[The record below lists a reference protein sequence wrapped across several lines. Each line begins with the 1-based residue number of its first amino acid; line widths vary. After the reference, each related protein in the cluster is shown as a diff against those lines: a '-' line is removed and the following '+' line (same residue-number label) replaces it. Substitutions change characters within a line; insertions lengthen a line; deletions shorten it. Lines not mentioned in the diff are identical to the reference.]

1 MNTSLVPVP
10 FYGNTLYLVDINNEP
25 YTPMKP
31 IVEGMGLDWEGQ
43 RQKLSR
49 TKERW
54 GAFVI
59 KVQIPGDDQ
68 VRDTVLM
75 PLRKLPGWLMTL
87 QPSRVKPEVREKIL
101 RYQNECD
108 DVLWNY
114 WTKGFALNPRAG
126 AEEHLLIREVDALN
140 RRIALIEKS
149 LRSSAPPEKG
159 SETPVRTLPRY
170 TPEQKEA
177 IRLYRKLEKSGK
189 TNEKTEFFLSE
200 YGLLLET
207 LKQTYLKE
215 RREKCLPD
223 PENSAD
229 FVAWLV
235 VEYPD
240 VLQKA
245 EARFVA
251 VHNQKRR
258 DA

>member
-1 MNTSLVPVP
+1 MNTSLVHVP
-10 FYGNTLYLVDINNEP
+10 FYGTILFLVNVNGEP

-31 IVEGMGLDWEGQ
+31 IVEGMGLAWNGQ
-43 RQKLSR
+43 FEKLNR
-49 TKERW
+49 NQERW
-54 GAFVI
+54 GIRVTR
-59 KVQIPGDDQ
+59 IPSESGEQ
-68 VRDTVLM
+68 ETLCM
-75 PLRKLPGWLMTL
+75 PLRKLPGWLMTIH
-87 QPSRVKPEVREKIL
+87 PTRVKPEIREKIL

-108 DVLWNY
+108 DVLWEY
-114 WTKGFALNPRAG
+114 WTKGIAVNPRG
-126 AEEHLLIREVDALN
+126 LSEFDRLV
-140 RRIALIEKS
+140 RRIDS
-149 LRSSAPPEKG
+149 LTQRVARLENLSRSSPPSGWPPEE
-159 SETPVRTLPRY
+159 SVRGLPRY

-189 TNEKTEFFLSE
+189 TNEKTEFLLSE

-207 LKQTYLKE
+207 LNQTYLKE
-215 RREKCLPD
+215 RRKKGLPD
-223 PENSAD
+223 PEDSAD

-240 VLQKA
+240 VLQKV

>member
-1 MNTSLVPVP
+1 MNTSLVHVP
-10 FYGNTLYLVDINNEP
+10 FYGTILFLVDVNGEP

-31 IVEGMGLDWEGQ
+31 IVEGMGLAWNGQ
-43 RQKLSR
+43 FEKLNR
-49 TKERW
+49 NQERW
-54 GAFVI
+54 GIRVTR
-59 KVQIPGDDQ
+59 IPSESGEQ
-68 VRDTVLM
+68 ETLCM
-75 PLRKLPGWLMTL
+75 PLRKLPGWLMTIH
-87 QPSRVKPEVREKIL
+87 PTRVKPEIREKIL

-108 DVLWNY
+108 DVLWEY
-114 WTKGFALNPRAG
+114 WTKGIAVNPRG
-126 AEEHLLIREVDALN
+126 LSEFDILVRRIDALTQRVARLEN
-140 RRIALIEKS
+140 LS
-149 LRSSAPPEKG
+149 RSSPPSGWPPEE
-159 SETPVRTLPRY
+159 SVRGLPRY

-189 TNEKTEFFLSE
+189 TNEKTEFLLSE

-207 LKQTYLKE
+207 LNQTYLKE
-215 RREKCLPD
+215 RRKKGLPD
-223 PENSAD
+223 PEDSAD

-240 VLQKA
+240 VLQKV

>member
-1 MNTSLVPVP
+1 MTSQPAPVP
-10 FYGNTLYLVDINNEP
+10 FYGNTLYLVDHKGEP

-31 IVEGMGLDWEGQ
+31 IVEGMGLAWKPQFLKLKSDPRFSRGMVHMVIPSEGGPQ
-43 RQKLSR
+43 E
-49 TKERW
+49 T
-54 GAFVI
+54 FCI
-59 KVQIPGDDQ
+59 
-68 VRDTVLM
+68 
-75 PLRKLPGWLMTL
+75 PLRKLPGWLMTIS
-87 QPSRVKPEVREKIL
+87 PNKVKPEIREKIL

-108 DVLWNY
+108 DVLWEY

-126 AEEHLLIREVDALN
+126 SEEHLLIREVDALS
-140 RRIALIEKS
+140 RRVALIEKS

-159 SETPVRTLPRY
+159 SETPVRTLLRY

-215 RREKCLPD
+215 RREKGLPD
-223 PENSAD
+223 PEDSAD

-240 VLQKA
+240 VLQKV

>member
-1 MNTSLVPVP
+1 MNTSLVHVP
-10 FYGNTLYLVDINNEP
+10 FHGTTLFLVEQNNEP

-31 IVEGMGLDWEGQ
+31 IVEGMGLAWHGQ
-43 RQKLSR
+43 FEKLNR
-49 TKERW
+49 NQERW
-54 GAFVI
+54 GIRVI
-59 KVQIPGDDQ
+59 RIPSPSGEQ
-68 VRDTVLM
+68 DTLCM
-75 PLRKLPGWLMTL
+75 PLRKLPGWLMTI
-87 QPSRVKPEVREKIL
+87 QPSRLKPEIREKASAF
-101 RYQNECD
+101 QNECD

-114 WTKGFALNPRAG
+114 WTKGIAVNPRRG
-126 AEEHLLIREVDALN
+126 SEFDIVVR
-140 RRIALIEKS
+140 S
-149 LRSSAPPEKG
+149 LDVLTQRVARLENLFRSSPQTERPPEE
-159 SETPVRTLPRY
+159 SVRGLPRY

-189 TNEKTEFFLSE
+189 TNEKTEFLLSE

-215 RREKCLPD
+215 RREKGLPD
-223 PENSAD
+223 PEDSAD

-240 VLQKA
+240 VLQKV